1 MNRWE
6 PSLTINGKERGT
18 FKINR
23 ESRTFDTPGIKTG
36 EIKIFS
42 FFFVFFF
49 FTTDSFD
56 EW

>member
-18 FKINR
+18 FKINS